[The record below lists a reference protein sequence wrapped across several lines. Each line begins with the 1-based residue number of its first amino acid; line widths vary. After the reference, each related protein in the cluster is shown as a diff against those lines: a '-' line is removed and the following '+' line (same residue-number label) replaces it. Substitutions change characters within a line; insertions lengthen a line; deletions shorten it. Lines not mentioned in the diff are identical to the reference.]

1 MNILP
6 EIPDSAVIVN
16 ATLNLRQLQRQGNW
30 KDYNGNV
37 VIYSGTKV
45 SSIGAEMPE
54 VFTKADEQFPSCEII
69 PVEGAD
75 HSFAGGA
82 MNTVIDGTVDFVKNN
97 H

>member
-1 MNILP
+1 MYVGGAFYRDIYNFSIY
-6 EIPDSAVIVN
+6 DFM
-16 ATLNLRQLQRQGNW
+16 
-30 KDYNGNV
+30 KDYKGNV
-37 VIYSGTKV
+37 VIYSETKV

-54 VFTKADEQFPSCEII
+54 IFTKADEQFPSCEII

-97 H
+97 R